1 MINFKNNINLIDN
14 KKMCLIDRF
23 YKAPIIWAEIII
35 IIIASILHIIFG
47 FIRKGPDFNTY
58 DLFNSSPFFDF
69 SLSNNCSNKSYN
81 IFHTWEG
88 WKKKEYSVAKDKYVW
103 VIHDRTNITKING
116 NNFCYKFISYKD
128 LLNKG
133 QIIKHGEECPIEYN
147 KNCGRIDT
155 LNQELCIKKNEK
167 CPLYDIGI
175 GEPPDNISYI
185 YNKDSNI
192 YYNNDNYNITNKA
205 IIGRLIL
212 NDGQPCYQSTE
223 KLWKKFANSEAAE
236 THLNCTNIQIFNKVS
251 DDRYIEK
258 GEITYKKLYEENLNE
273 KAKNITINNV
283 TDNEI
288 VHLYKREFYG
298 IDKECDKK
306 FNLIDDFKDL
316 KNIQDFDKLIQTM
329 EGIIIAVV
337 VIPFFLCLEIAFYC
351 SKLGMISQKV
361 YFWMYL
367 LYIIIIC
374 CFLSCHTIAYI
385 KMRESD
391 YSNYNCSDSIINEI
405 IKKGNENNKKV
416 MAYNLISFYIDAIII
431 AGNFLGFII
440 GLILDL
446 IDKNTKKCKFYK
458 YQAVSSKNSGER
470 DE

>member
-1 MINFKNNINLIDN
+1 
-14 KKMCLIDRF
+14 MCLIDRF
-23 YKAPIIWAEIII
+23 YKAPIIFAEIIV

-47 FIRKGPDFNTY
+47 FMRKGPDFNTY
-58 DLFNSSPFFDF
+58 ELFNSSPFFDF
-69 SLSNNCSNKSYN
+69 SLNDNCSDKSYN
-81 IFHTWEG
+81 VFHTWEG
-88 WKKKEYSVAKDKYVW
+88 WMKKIFSIPKDKYVW
-103 VIHDRTNITKING
+103 VIRDKTNITKING
-116 NNFCYKFISYKD
+116 KYFCYNFISYKD
-128 LLNKG
+128 LLNNG
-133 QIIKHGEECPIEYN
+133 QIIKQGTECPKEYN

-155 LNQELCIKKNEK
+155 LNQELCIKEDEK
-167 CPLYDIGI
+167 CPLNDIGI

-185 YNKDSNI
+185 YNKESNI

-223 KLWKKFANSEAAE
+223 KLWKKFANSEATE

-405 IKKGNENNKKV
+405 IKKGNENNKKL
-416 MAYNLISFYIDAIII
+416 MAYNKTSFYIDAIII
-431 AGNFLGFII
+431 AGNLIGFII
-440 GLILDL
+440 GLIWDI
-446 IDKNTKKCKFYK
+446 IDKYTKKSSIFK
-458 YQAVSSKNSGER
+458 YQAVSIKNGEK

>member
-133 QIIKHGEECPIEYN
+133 QIIKQGTECPIEYN

-155 LNQELCIKKNEK
+155 LNQELCINENDK

-212 NDGQPCYQSTE
+212 NDGQPC
-223 KLWKKFANSEAAE
+223 
-236 THLNCTNIQIFNKVS
+236 
-251 DDRYIEK
+251 
-258 GEITYKKLYEENLNE
+258 
-273 KAKNITINNV
+273 
-283 TDNEI
+283 
-288 VHLYKREFYG
+288 
-298 IDKECDKK
+298 
-306 FNLIDDFKDL
+306 
-316 KNIQDFDKLIQTM
+316 
-329 EGIIIAVV
+329 
-337 VIPFFLCLEIAFYC
+337 
-351 SKLGMISQKV
+351 
-361 YFWMYL
+361 
-367 LYIIIIC
+367 
-374 CFLSCHTIAYI
+374 
-385 KMRESD
+385 
-391 YSNYNCSDSIINEI
+391 
-405 IKKGNENNKKV
+405 
-416 MAYNLISFYIDAIII
+416 
-431 AGNFLGFII
+431 
-440 GLILDL
+440 
-446 IDKNTKKCKFYK
+446 
-458 YQAVSSKNSGER
+458 
-470 DE
+470 